1 MCGRGGGKGKR
12 ESGGGREGKCSLNC
26 TWIECNM
33 YQHMISLHTTVCP
46 TQMQASCK
54 CCVSIVY
61 VMHVIH
67 IHP

>member
-12 ESGGGREGKCSLNC
+12 ESEGGREGKCSLNC

>member
-12 ESGGGREGKCSLNC
+12 ESGGGREGMCRLNC

-46 TQMQASCK
+46 T
-54 CCVSIVY
+54 
-61 VMHVIH
+61 H
-67 IHP
+67 IGVGIGGVRGAMAPPKILVKSV